1 MAHSSRPEPIR
12 PRWTHRLTEN
22 PLVQVLSIRDFRL
35 LWIGAFFSFTGSWI
49 QNVAQGYLV
58 YQLTRDESKLAL
70 VSAASSIQVLI
81 LGLFAG
87 SLADRYD
94 MRRVLIL
101 CQLAFGFAA
110 LYLAAATHFAFVSF
124 EQIVAVAALLG
135 CVASVE
141 MPTRQSIVSRVVDPD
156 KLAIAVPVQAMTFN
170 SARIIGPAIGG
181 LLLARVGPAL
191 CYSINA
197 CTYLVLISCVVG
209 IGKPLTATGNRDQ
222 NWRDSLLEGTRYI
235 RQSPPLRTLLVM
247 ESLTAVFGIFLVPL
261 IPAYVDQVLRISTS
275 TDAGKIAIG
284 NSFTAVGVGALTALL
299 TLTQTS
305 DHARKTRWMRTG
317 MVAIA
322 VGLVILATAP
332 PVPVAYAA
340 MAVMGGCTIMQ
351 FNSTNAM
358 FQILAPDKLRARVLS
373 VHVWALNG
381 FSPFG
386 VMILGNVAR
395 QSSKGGPIIPGMWS
409 GVPLALSLGAVGM
422 LGGALW
428 GYRNRDAFKDL
439 NAHAAEKIGQ
449 SAEMRR

>member
-1 MAHSSRPEPIR
+1 MASSSRPERTR
-12 PRWTHRLTEN
+12 PRWTHRFNRN
-22 PLVQVLSIRDFRL
+22 PLVQVLAIRDFRL

-58 YQLTRDESKLAL
+58 YQLTKDESKLAL
-70 VSAASSIQVLI
+70 VSAASSIPVLI

-94 MRRVLIL
+94 ARWVLIA
-101 CQLAFGFAA
+101 CQLAFGVAA
-110 LYLAAATHFAFVSF
+110 IYLAVATHFGFVSF
-124 EQIVAVAALLG
+124 GQIVLVAALLG

-141 MPTRQSIVSRVVDPD
+141 MPTRQSIVSRVVPADQ
-156 KLAIAVPVQAMTFN
+156 LATAVPVQAMTFN

-181 LLLARVGPAL
+181 FLLAKVGPAV
-191 CYSINA
+191 CYTMNA
-197 CTYLVLISCVVG
+197 CTYLALISCVLAIRNNLKALG
-209 IGKPLTATGNRDQ
+209 SRDQ
-222 NWRDSLLEGTRYI
+222 NWRESLLEGTRYI

-261 IPAYVDQVLRISTS
+261 IPAYIDQVLRISTA

-284 NSFTAVGVGALTALL
+284 NAYTAVGVGALAALL
-299 TLTQTS
+299 TLAQMS
-305 DHARKTRWMRTG
+305 DHARKTRWMRLG
-317 MVAIA
+317 MIAIA
-322 VGLVILATAP
+322 VGLIVLAMAP
-332 PVPVAYAA
+332 PVPIAYAA

-386 VMILGNVAR
+386 VMILGNIAR
-395 QSSKGGPIIPGMWS
+395 QSTKGGQIVPGAWS
-409 GVPLALSLGAVGM
+409 GVPLALGLGAVGM
-422 LGGALW
+422 MGGAIW
-428 GYRNRDAFKDL
+428 GYLKRDAFRDL

-449 SAEMRR
+449 SAGTHR